1 MILSFVSQKQVKY
14 WQFHLVK
21 PNFTHSIPFQSLNT
35 KYANFSQGIKKF
47 LALNSASDLRYY
59 RRESIFRLFFSEHLC
74 TKVELQVT

>member
-21 PNFTHSIPFQSLNT
+21 STFTHSIPFQSEY
-35 KYANFSQGIKKF
+35 KANFSKGIKKF
-47 LALNSASDLRYY
+47 LALNSATDVRYY
-59 RRESIFRLFFSEHLC
+59 HERESIFRLFFSEHLC